1 MKISQLSKMSSNELE
16 TRLDKLTLEL
26 SEVRFDIKVG
36 QETDFSTVSKKRKEI
51 ARIKT
56 ILNEAKHGI
65 RKLDESKAKTSTDK
79 ETKKKVEKVE
89 KVEKEDKEVK
99 KEKKSKK
106 EDTKKTN
113 KKTKK

>member
-79 ETKKKVEKVE
+79 ETKKKVEKT
-89 KVEKEDKEVK
+89 EKEDKEVK